1 MVPLGLNFSIRGAH
15 CGLIVLDYGG
25 TDDAGG
31 FDRQEAS
38 YEFISV
44 LNQSVRGPQQL
55 HYHLENMLT
64 NDQTKTVL
72 DLNEG
77 FNPS

>member
-1 MVPLGLNFSIRGAH
+1 MLNFLLSSTVVTLGLNFSIRGAH
-15 CGLIVLDYGG
+15 CGLIVLDYGC

-38 YEFISV
+38 SEFISV

-55 HYHLENMLT
+55 HYHLENMLPMIK
-64 NDQTKTVL
+64 QII
-72 DLNEG
+72 
-77 FNPS
+77 